1 MKLWIIY
8 KDGILIAK
16 IIAEMLQDRLEN
28 YTDVSV
34 GKASKIESS
43 FIVKEELD
51 YLIVVDIISKTVP
64 SMMIQN
70 WVYRYKKNNEKI
82 NLNLITLSGFLITQN
97 EIKTDTHWVEFI
109 QSKIPAEK
117 IYPPILLLKL
127 NKDNLV
133 SEAVVHELVKEY
145 SNKLI
150 QFIINT
156 VGVQ

>member
-28 YTDVSV
+28 YIDVSV
-34 GKASKIESS
+34 GKASKIQSS
-43 FIVKEELD
+43 FIVKKGLD
-51 YLIVVDIISKTVP
+51 HLIVVDIISKTVP
-64 SMMIQN
+64 SKVIQD
-70 WVYRYKKNNEKI
+70 WVYRYKENNEKI
-82 NLNLITLSGFLITQN
+82 NLNLKTVSGFLITQN
-97 EIKTDTHWVEFI
+97 EIKTDTFWVEFI
-109 QSKIPAEK
+109 QSKILAK
-117 IYPPILLLKL
+117 RIYPPILLLKL

-133 SEAVVHELVKEY
+133 SEAVIHELVKKY